1 MIMLQLCHVLH
12 GVCAQ
17 EVVTVNKP
25 QRKIRHDWKMKYG
38 KKFYECTIEVV
49 DDEYKKIDDVEIMG

>member
-1 MIMLQLCHVLH
+1 MVLLQLCHFLY

-17 EVVTVNKP
+17 EVVTINKP
-25 QRKIRHDWKMKYG
+25 QRKIKHDWKMKYG

-49 DDEYKKIDDVEIMG
+49 DDDDKKN